1 MPIKDP
7 ILSKEFLALRT
18 NFIPN
23 HPTEHITLRYYQKDI
38 RWSVLLQDALRLEK
52 KLPATIVH
60 DGKMHNWAGGAN
72 TRYFGLWV
80 SAPDATIL
88 DHLKMPHITVPVA
101 LTKDLDLNEIPSH
114 EIVAQLWL
122 GYKVNGQQMWSKI
135 NNKQIGVNDVDW
147 ELSGLI

>member
-1 MPIKDP
+1 
-7 ILSKEFLALRT
+7 
-18 NFIPN
+18 
-23 HPTEHITLRYYQKDI
+23 
-38 RWSVLLQDALRLEK
+38 
-52 KLPATIVH
+52 
-60 DGKMHNWAGGAN
+60 
-72 TRYFGLWV
+72 
-80 SAPDATIL
+80 
-88 DHLKMPHITVPVA
+88 MPHITVPVA